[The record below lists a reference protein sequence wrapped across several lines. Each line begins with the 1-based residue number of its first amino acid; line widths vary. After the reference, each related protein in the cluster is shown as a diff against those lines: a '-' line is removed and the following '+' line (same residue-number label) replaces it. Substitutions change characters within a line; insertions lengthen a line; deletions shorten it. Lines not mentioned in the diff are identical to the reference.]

1 MRLILNL
8 IIPVVLSMQVHLGS
22 ATASRDGSAGVS
34 NTDFVKLL
42 DDENAYKRVYAIY
55 NVGRRNISADD
66 KLLEAVRDA
75 NPWVRRAA
83 VFSLGLNP
91 DEKLMPVF
99 EKALADENYGVR
111 RASVISLGNT
121 KNKSAS
127 PLLQKALKDKD
138 WQVRELAVIALA
150 MNGIKEAVPQIIP
163 LLNDDSFRVR
173 RTVARALGSFRDNSA
188 IEPLKKLMAD
198 IESKKAKPALEKDI
212 RTKLDKV
219 ASYPYGFIHFPEIM
233 DKFAVDS
240 GIDLRVN
247 DEVLYGLYV
256 NAQGP
261 DNLDS
266 VKLKFYHTPTGEA
279 LKEIANSSGA
289 YYFIE
294 SGTVNIAAKS
304 YISFDTD
311 IEFELAAA
319 LCLLGDRTY
328 EKTVKKYRSN
338 PLYKERAEQILK

>member
-1 MRLILNL
+1 MRTVLGLLVFL
-8 IIPVVLSMQVHLGS
+8 IISVSINFVS
-22 ATASRDGSAGVS
+22 AVTARDGSQSVS

-42 DDENAYKRVYAIY
+42 GDENAYKRVYAIY
-55 NVGRRNISADD
+55 NIGRRNISAQE
-66 KLLEAVRDA
+66 KLLEAVKDV

-91 DEKLMPVF
+91 DEKMMPVF
-99 EKALADENYGVR
+99 EKALTDENYGVR
-111 RASVISLGNT
+111 RAAVIAVGNP
-121 KNKSAS
+121 KNKSSA

-138 WQVRELAVIALA
+138 WQVRELAVIAIA
-150 MNGIKEAVPQIIP
+150 MNGMKESIPQIIP
-163 LLNDDSFRVR
+163 LLSDESFRVR
-173 RTVARALGSFRDNSA
+173 RTAARALGSLGDKSA

-198 IESKKAKPALEKDI
+198 IESKKNKPAVEKDV
-212 RTKLDKV
+212 RAKLDRV

-233 DKFAVDS
+233 DKFSTDS

-247 DEVLYGLYV
+247 DEVLYGLYI

-279 LKEIANSSGA
+279 LKEIANSAGA

-304 YISFDTD
+304 YIGFDTD
-311 IEFELAAA
+311 IEFEVAAA
-319 LCLLGDRTY
+319 LYLLGDRTF
-328 EKTVKKYRSN
+328 EKIVKKYSN
-338 PLYKERAEQILK
+338 NPGYKERVGQILK